1 MSQSPSPVF
10 AECEAKAQRSSEI
23 YPRPQ
28 GIFKPAPAYHTI
40 MPLTPGHF
48 RSLLF
53 TSQGSKAKHLQKLCV
68 LSCSVMFDSLQKL
81 RYVDCY
87 ELSYIA
93 LKYICIVKFLTQ
105 NVTVFVDRITREIK
119 LNQVVLVVKNLP
131 ANAGDLRDMGSILG
145 SGRSPEEGMATRCSI
160 LVWRIP
166 WTVEPGGLW
175 SILFQ
180 RVGHD

>member
-1 MSQSPSPVF
+1 MNQSPSPLF
-10 AECEAKAQRSSEI
+10 AEFEAKAQRGSEI

-28 GIFKPAPAYHTI
+28 GIFKQAPAYHTI
-40 MPLTPGHF
+40 MPLTPGPF

-68 LSCSVMFDSLQKL
+68 LVCSVMFDSLQKL
-81 RYVDCY
+81 SYVDCY
-87 ELSYIA
+87 ELSCVA

-145 SGRSPEEGMATRCSI
+145 SGRSP
-160 LVWRIP
+160 
-166 WTVEPGGLW
+166 GG
-175 SILFQ
+175 
-180 RVGHD
+180 GHGNPL

>member
-1 MSQSPSPVF
+1 MNQSPSPLF
-10 AECEAKAQRSSEI
+10 AEFKAKAQRGSEI

-28 GIFKPAPAYHTI
+28 GIFKQAPAYHTI
-40 MPLTPGHF
+40 MPLTPGPF

-68 LSCSVMFDSLQKL
+68 LVCSVMFDSLQKL
-81 RYVDCY
+81 SYVDCY
-87 ELSYIA
+87 ELSCVA
-93 LKYICIVKFLTQ
+93 LKYICIVKFLNQ

-145 SGRSPEEGMATRCSI
+145 SGRSP
-160 LVWRIP
+160 
-166 WTVEPGGLW
+166 GG
-175 SILFQ
+175 
-180 RVGHD
+180 GHGNPL